1 MLVSASPNDLEMKMS
16 TAAMATPPV
25 EAQFVEAPIVY
36 TPEDGRRHQV
46 FIPPM
51 GTTTETRRSHPDAL
65 VVVPIEN
72 GRSRQDAINLEQHG
86 FELVNRPTSVT
97 DFLNEDEIRSIY
109 YPEVEQLLKD
119 RTGATRVIIF
129 DHTIRIDDGEKSA
142 ALGQRQ
148 PVRRAHVDYT
158 VKSGPQRVH
167 DLAPDD
173 ADDLLSRRVA
183 EVNVWRSIAGTVE
196 RAPLAVAEAPSIS
209 FDDLIATDLVY
220 EDGSRVGEI
229 YEFAHKP
236 THRWTYFP
244 DMTADEALL
253 LKSYDSETDGRSRF
267 TPHTAFDHP
276 ETRPNAKGRESIEV
290 RAFLFFD

>member
-1 MLVSASPNDLEMKMS
+1 MPD
-16 TAAMATPPV
+16 TAAATRTDTPSTGRD
-25 EAQFVEAPIVY
+25 FVEAPIVY

-51 GTTTETRRSHPDAL
+51 GDGNTRRSHPDDP
-65 VVVPIEN
+65 VVVRIEN
-72 GRSRQDAINLEQHG
+72 GRTRQDQINLEEHG
-86 FELVNRPTSVT
+86 FELVTQPTAVA
-97 DFLNEDEIRSIY
+97 DFLDEDEVKRVH
-109 YPEVEQLLKD
+109 YPEVEALLKA
-119 RTGATRVIIF
+119 RTGASRVLIF
-129 DHTIRIDDGEKSA
+129 DHTIRIDDGERSA
-142 ALGQRQ
+142 ALGQRL

-158 VKSGPQRVH
+158 VKSGPQRVR
-167 DLAPDD
+167 DLVPDE

-196 RAPLAVAEAPSIS
+196 RAPLAVAEAPSIA

-220 EDGSRVGEI
+220 PEGERVGEI

-244 DMTADEALL
+244 NMTADEALL

-276 ETRPNAKGRESIEV
+276 HTAEDARARESIEV